1 MFKFMITLPLC
12 FTMGTQHMG
21 GRHSFTLQIICLCF
35 LSSPQHTPKNPAD
48 NQMLMLQQ
56 HLERLCKTF
65 PFWHKYLSCV
75 PWREMM
81 TSLTIGSLQE
91 CQSCNCRYF
100 GFLDR
105 CRSGWCQ
112 PKVWSTDLV
121 LLKDLHSPWRR
132 DDLNNREALSNYL
145 QKWCESCMDLFS
157 SRDISISIVEFHENF
172 KFLHIPV
179 LLLVAHMPFEFS
191 VNWVCNFSAW
201 LISVHFRN

>member
-1 MFKFMITLPLC
+1 
-12 FTMGTQHMG
+12 
-21 GRHSFTLQIICLCF
+21 
-35 LSSPQHTPKNPAD
+35 
-48 NQMLMLQQ
+48 
-56 HLERLCKTF
+56 
-65 PFWHKYLSCV
+65 
-75 PWREMM
+75 M

-145 QKWCESCMDLFS
+145 QKWCESFMDLFS
-157 SRDISISIVEFHENF
+157 SHDISISIVEFHENF
-172 KFLHIPV
+172 KYLHIPV
-179 LLLVAHMPFEFS
+179 LLLVAHMPLSFLWTGFAIS
-191 VNWVCNFSAW
+191 LLDSFLYIFVINAVIAISAIRPCILRLQLSLW
-201 LISVHFRN
+201 IDLHSRFVHW